1 MQKVINHSERGHA
14 ILSPSSSERWLN
26 CTPSARLADAA
37 GSKTSEY
44 AEEGTTAH
52 ELAEHVLGCWTDG
65 TFLPECEEM
74 PVPENIASNKYY
86 SEEMKEAISHYVNF
100 VTGEFYEM
108 QKGPFGGPVTMRLEE
123 KLDISGYAPESFG
136 SADVSLVSEQILHI
150 IDLKYG
156 KGVKVPAESPQF
168 KMYALGVL
176 AKFGGPKV
184 KRIRMSVAQPR
195 LKHFETI
202 EVDVRDLLD
211 WAEKV
216 LRPKAKLAYEGKGE
230 QVVGSWCQFC
240 PVKATCRAQ
249 RDEIVHDFEEYP
261 DTPHLLTDEEIV
273 DMLGKLDRYRS
284 WFESLNQ
291 YAYAEAMKGKKWDG
305 YKLVEGRSAR
315 KIVDPDKV
323 RDKLLKTYLEDEVLN
338 ISLKGITDL
347 EKLMGKKVFAA
358 EIGEYV
364 KSQPGAPKLVPDSH
378 PGKDYERDTA
388 SDFDI
393 EG

>member
-1 MQKVINHSERGHA
+1 MQERVNHSERGHA

-26 CTPSARLADAA
+26 CTPSARLAEEA

-52 ELAEHVLGCWTDG
+52 ELAEYALKSWIYG
-65 TFLPECEEM
+65 TFYPECDEL
-74 PVPENIASNKYY
+74 PVPQEIASNKHY
-86 SEEMKEAISHYVNF
+86 SEEMKEAILRYVDF

-108 QKGPFGGPVTMRLEE
+108 QKGPFDGSVATYLEE
-123 KLDISGYAPESFG
+123 KLDISKYAPDSFG
-136 SADVSLVSEQILHI
+136 SADVSLVSEQIVHI

-156 KGVKVPAESPQF
+156 KGVKVPVESPQF

-176 AKFGGPKV
+176 TKFGGPKV
-184 KRIRMSVAQPR
+184 KRVRMSVAQPR
-195 LKHFETI
+195 LNHYGTI
-202 EVDVRDLLD
+202 EMGVSDLLE
-211 WAEKV
+211 WAEEV
-216 LRPKAKLAYEGKGE
+216 LKPKSKLAYEGKGE
-230 QVVGSWCQFC
+230 QVVGSWCRFC

-249 RDEIVHDFEEYP
+249 RNEITKDFEDHP
-261 DTPHLLTDEEIV
+261 DTLLMTDEEIV
-273 DMLGKLDRYRS
+273 EMIGKIDRYKS
-284 WFESLNQ
+284 WLESINQ
-291 YAYAEAMKGKKWDG
+291 YAYTEAMKGKKWDG

-323 RDKLLKTYLEDEVLN
+323 RDKLLNTYLEDEVLN

-347 EKLMGKKVFAA
+347 EKLMGKKVFDA
-358 EIGEYV
+358 EFGGYV

-378 PGKDYERDTA
+378 PGKDYDTA

>member
-1 MQKVINHSERGHA
+1 MPKLINHSERGHA

-52 ELAEHVLGCWTDG
+52 ELAEYVLGCWTDG
-65 TFLPECEEM
+65 TFLPECEEI

-86 SEEMKEAISHYVNF
+86 SEEMKEAISHYVAF

-108 QKGPFGGPVTMRLEE
+108 QKGPFGGPVTMHLEE
-123 KLDISGYAPESFG
+123 KLDISGYAPGSFG
-136 SADVSLVSEQILHI
+136 SADVSLVSEQMLHI

-176 AKFGGPKV
+176 AKFGGSKV

-195 LKHFETI
+195 LRHFETI
-202 EVDVRDLLD
+202 EVDVKDLLD

-249 RDEIVHDFEEYP
+249 KNEIIKDFEEHP
-261 DTPHLLTDEEIV
+261 DTLVMTDEEIV

-284 WFESLNQ
+284 WLESLNQ

-347 EKLMGKKVFAA
+347 EKLMGKKLFAA

-378 PGKDYERDTA
+378 PGKDYGRDTA

>member
-123 KLDISGYAPESFG
+123 KLDMSGYAPESFG
-136 SADVSLVSEQILHI
+136 SADVVLVSEQILHI

-168 KMYALGVL
+168 KMYALGAL
-176 AKFGGPKV
+176 SKFNKGGIKYV
-184 KRIRMSVAQPR
+184 RMSVAQPR
-195 LKHFETI
+195 LNHFDT
-202 EVDVRDLLD
+202 VSVRAEDLLQWGMD
-211 WAEKV
+211 V

-315 KIVDPDKV
+315 KIIDPDKV

-338 ISLKGITDL
+338 ISLKGVTDL
-347 EKLMGKKVFAA
+347 EKLMGKKAFAA

>member
-1 MQKVINHSERGHA
+1 MQERVNHSERGHA

-26 CTPSARLADAA
+26 CTPSARLAAEA

-52 ELAEHVLGCWTDG
+52 ELAEYALKSWIYG
-65 TFLPECEEM
+65 TFYPECDDL
-74 PVPENIASNKYY
+74 PVPQEIASNKYY
-86 SEEMKEAISHYVNF
+86 SEEMKEAILRYVDF

-108 QKGPFGGPVTMRLEE
+108 QKGPFGGSVATYLEE

-136 SADVSLVSEQILHI
+136 SADVSLVSEQMLHI

-168 KMYALGVL
+168 KMYALGAL
-176 AKFGGPKV
+176 AKFSGSKV
-184 KRIRMSVAQPR
+184 KRVRMSVAQPR

-202 EVDVRDLLD
+202 EVDVKDLLD
-211 WAEKV
+211 WAEKE

-249 RDEIVHDFEEYP
+249 KNEITKDFEDHP
-261 DTPHLLTDEEIV
+261 DTLLMTDEEIV
-273 DMLGKLDRYRS
+273 DMLSKIDRYKS
-284 WFESLNQ
+284 WLESINQ
-291 YAYAEAMKGKKWDG
+291 YAYSEAMKGKKWNG

-315 KIVDPDKV
+315 KIVEPDKV
-323 RDKLLKTYLEDEVLN
+323 RDKLLNTYLEDEVLN

-358 EIGEYV
+358 EFGEYV

-378 PGKDYERDTA
+378 PGKDYDTA

>member
-1 MQKVINHSERGHA
+1 MQEVINHSERGHA
-14 ILSPSSSERWLN
+14 LLSPSSSERWLN

-65 TFLPECEEM
+65 TFLPECEEI
-74 PVPENIASNKYY
+74 PIPENIASNKYY

-108 QKGPFGGPVTMRLEE
+108 QKGPFGGPVATYLEE
-123 KLDISGYAPESFG
+123 KLDISKYAPESFG
-136 SADVSLVSEQILHI
+136 SADVSLVSEQMLHI

-202 EVDVRDLLD
+202 EVDVKDLLA

-249 RDEIVHDFEEYP
+249 KNEIIKDFEEHP
-261 DTPHLLTDEEIV
+261 DTLVMTDAEIV
-273 DMLGKLDRYRS
+273 EMIGKLDRYKA
-284 WFESLNQ
+284 WLESINQ
-291 YAYAEAMKGKKWDG
+291 YAYTEAMKGKKWNG

-323 RDKLLKTYLEDEVLN
+323 RDKLLNTYLEDEVLN

>member
-1 MQKVINHSERGHA
+1 MPKLINHSERGHA

-65 TFLPECEEM
+65 TFLPECEEI

-86 SEEMKEAISHYVNF
+86 SEEMKEAIGHYVAF

-108 QKGPFGGPVTMRLEE
+108 QKGLFGGPVTMHLEE

-136 SADVSLVSEQILHI
+136 SADVSLVSEQMLHI

-202 EVDVRDLLD
+202 EVDVKDLLD

-249 RDEIVHDFEEYP
+249 KDEIAHDFEEHP
-261 DTPHLLTDEEIV
+261 DTLVMTDEEIV

-284 WFESLNQ
+284 WLESLNQ

-315 KIVDPDKV
+315 KIVDPDKA

>member
-1 MQKVINHSERGHA
+1 MPKLINHLERGHA

-65 TFLPECEEM
+65 AFLPECEEI

-86 SEEMKEAISHYVNF
+86 SEEMKEAIGHYVDF

-108 QKGPFGGPVTMRLEE
+108 QKGPLGGPVATYLEE
-123 KLDISGYAPESFG
+123 KLDISKYAPDSFG
-136 SADVSLVSEQILHI
+136 SADVSLVSEQIVHI

-156 KGVKVPAESPQF
+156 KGVKVPVESPQF

-184 KRIRMSVAQPR
+184 KRVRMSVAQPR
-195 LKHFETI
+195 LNHYDTI
-202 EVDVRDLLD
+202 EMGVSDLLE

-230 QVVGSWCQFC
+230 QVVGSWCRFC

-249 RDEIVHDFEEYP
+249 KNEIIKDFEDHP
-261 DTPHLLTDEEIV
+261 DTLIMTDEEIV
-273 DMLGKLDRYRS
+273 EMIGKIDRYKS
-284 WFESLNQ
+284 WLESINQ
-291 YAYAEAMKGKKWDG
+291 YAYTEAMKGKKWEG

-323 RDKLLKTYLEDEVLN
+323 RDKLLNTYLEDEVLN

-364 KSQPGAPKLVPDSH
+364 RSQPGAPKLVPDSH

>member
-52 ELAEHVLGCWTDG
+52 ELAEYVLGCWTDG

-86 SEEMKEAISHYVNF
+86 SEEMKEAISHYIGF

-108 QKGPFGGPVTMRLEE
+108 QKGPFGGSVRMYLEE

-168 KMYALGVL
+168 KMYALGVV

-249 RDEIVHDFEEYP
+249 KNEIIKDFEDHP
-261 DTPHLLTDEEIV
+261 DTLIMTDEEIV
-273 DMLGKLDRYRS
+273 EMIGKIDRYKS
-284 WFESLNQ
+284 WLESINQ

-323 RDKLLKTYLEDEVLN
+323 RDKLLNTYLEDEVLN

>member
-1 MQKVINHSERGHA
+1 MPKLINHSERGHA
-14 ILSPSSSERWLN
+14 LLSPSSSERWLN

-44 AEEGTTAH
+44 SEEGTTAH

-65 TFLPECEEM
+65 TFLPECEEI

-86 SEEMKEAISHYVNF
+86 SEEMKEAISHYVAF

-108 QKGPFGGPVTMRLEE
+108 QKGLFGGPVTMHLEE

-136 SADVSLVSEQILHI
+136 SADVSLVSEQMLHI

-240 PVKATCRAQ
+240 PIKATCRAQ
-249 RDEIVHDFEEYP
+249 KNEIIKDFEEHP
-261 DTPHLLTDEEIV
+261 DTLVMTDAEIV
-273 DMLGKLDRYRS
+273 EMIGKIDRYKS
-284 WFESLNQ
+284 WLESINQ

>member
-1 MQKVINHSERGHA
+1 MPKLINHSERGHA

-37 GSKTSEY
+37 GSKTNEY

-52 ELAEHVLGCWTDG
+52 ELAEYVLGCWTDG
-65 TFLPECEEM
+65 TFLPECEEI

-86 SEEMKEAISHYVNF
+86 SEEMRDAIGEYVIF

-108 QKGPFGGPVTMRLEE
+108 QKGPFGGPVTMHLEE

-136 SADVSLVSEQILHI
+136 SADVALVSEQMLHI

-216 LRPKAKLAYEGKGE
+216 LRPRAKLAYEGKGE

-249 RDEIVHDFEEYP
+249 KDEIAHDFEDHP
-261 DTPHLLTDEEIV
+261 DTLIMTDEEIV
-273 DMLGKLDRYRS
+273 EMIGKIDRYKS
-284 WFESLNQ
+284 WLESINQ
-291 YAYAEAMKGKKWDG
+291 YAYTEAMKGKKWNG

-323 RDKLLKTYLEDEVLN
+323 RDKLLNTYLEDEVLN

>member
-1 MQKVINHSERGHA
+1 MQERVNHSERGHA
-14 ILSPSSSERWLN
+14 VLSPSSSERWLN
-26 CTPSARLADAA
+26 CTPSARLAEEA

-44 AEEGTTAH
+44 SEEGTTAH
-52 ELAEHVLGCWTDG
+52 ELAEYALKSWIYG
-65 TFLPECEEM
+65 TFYPECDDL
-74 PVPENIASNKYY
+74 PVPQEIASNKYY
-86 SEEMKEAISHYVNF
+86 SEEMKEAILRYVDF

-108 QKGPFGGPVTMRLEE
+108 QKGPFGGPVATYLEE
-123 KLDISGYAPESFG
+123 KLDISKYAPDSFG
-136 SADVSLVSEQILHI
+136 SADVSLVSEQIVHI

-176 AKFGGPKV
+176 TKFGGPKV
-184 KRIRMSVAQPR
+184 KRVRMSVAQPR
-195 LKHFETI
+195 LNHYDTI
-202 EVDVRDLLD
+202 EMGVSDLLE
-211 WAEKV
+211 WAEGV
-216 LRPKAKLAYEGKGE
+216 LKPKAKLAYEGKGE

-249 RDEIVHDFEEYP
+249 RNEIMRDFEDHP
-261 DTPHLLTDEEIV
+261 DTLLMTDEEIV
-273 DMLGKLDRYRS
+273 DMLSKIDRYKS
-284 WFESLNQ
+284 WLESINQ
-291 YAYAEAMKGKKWDG
+291 YAYSEAMKGKKWDG

-315 KIVDPDKV
+315 KIVEPDKV
-323 RDKLLKTYLEDEVLN
+323 RDRLLNTYLEDEVLN

-347 EKLMGKKVFAA
+347 EKLLGKKVFAA
-358 EIGEYV
+358 EFGEYV

-378 PGKDYERDTA
+378 PGKDYDTA

>member
-1 MQKVINHSERGHA
+1 MQEGVNHSERGHA
-14 ILSPSSSERWLN
+14 VLSPSSSERWLN
-26 CTPSARLADAA
+26 CTPSARLAEEA
-37 GSKTSEY
+37 GSETSEY

-52 ELAEHVLGCWTDG
+52 ELAEYALKSWIYG
-65 TFLPECEEM
+65 TFYPECDEL
-74 PVPENIASNKYY
+74 PVPQKIASNKDY
-86 SEEMKEAISHYVNF
+86 SEEMKEAISRYVDF

-108 QKGPFGGPVTMRLEE
+108 QKGPFGGSVATYLEE
-123 KLDISGYAPESFG
+123 KLDISKYAPDSFG
-136 SADVSLVSEQILHI
+136 SADVSLVSEQIVHI

-156 KGVKVPAESPQF
+156 KGVKVPVESPQF

-184 KRIRMSVAQPR
+184 KRVRMSVAQPR
-195 LKHFETI
+195 LNHYDTI
-202 EVDVRDLLD
+202 EMSVSDLLE
-211 WAEKV
+211 WAEEV
-216 LRPKAKLAYEGKGE
+216 LKPKSKLAYEGKGE
-230 QVVGSWCQFC
+230 QVVGSWCRFC

-249 RDEIVHDFEEYP
+249 RNEIMRDFEDHP
-261 DTPHLLTDEEIV
+261 DTLLMTDEEIV
-273 DMLGKLDRYRS
+273 DMLSKIDRYKS
-284 WFESLNQ
+284 WLESINQ
-291 YAYAEAMKGKKWDG
+291 YAYSEAVKGKKWNG

-323 RDKLLKTYLEDEVLN
+323 RDKLLNTYLEDEVLN

-358 EIGEYV
+358 EFGEYV

-378 PGKDYERDTA
+378 PGKDYDTA

>member
-1 MQKVINHSERGHA
+1 MPKLINHSERGHA

-44 AEEGTTAH
+44 AEEGTVAH

-65 TFLPECEEM
+65 TFLPECEEI

-86 SEEMKEAISHYVNF
+86 SEEMKEAISHYVAF

-108 QKGPFGGPVTMRLEE
+108 QKGPFGGSVRLYLEE

-136 SADVSLVSEQILHI
+136 SADVSLVSEQMLHI

-156 KGVKVPAESPQF
+156 KGVRVPAESPQF

-202 EVDVRDLLD
+202 EVDVRGLLD

-249 RDEIVHDFEEYP
+249 KNEIIKDFEEHP
-261 DTPHLLTDEEIV
+261 DPLVMTDEEIV

-284 WFESLNQ
+284 WLESLNQ
-291 YAYAEAMKGKKWDG
+291 YAYSEAMKGKKWDG

-315 KIVDPDKV
+315 KVVDPDKV

>member
-1 MQKVINHSERGHA
+1 M
-14 ILSPSSSERWLN
+14 SPSSSERWLN
-26 CTPSARLADAA
+26 CTPSARLAEEA

-52 ELAEHVLGCWTDG
+52 ELAEYALKSWIYG
-65 TFLPECEEM
+65 TFYPECDEL
-74 PVPENIASNKYY
+74 PVPQEIASNRYY
-86 SEEMKEAISHYVNF
+86 SEEMKEAISRYVDF

-108 QKGPFGGPVTMRLEE
+108 QKGPFGGPVATYLEE
-123 KLDISGYAPESFG
+123 KLDISKYAPDSFG
-136 SADVSLVSEQILHI
+136 SADVSLVSEQIVHI

-156 KGVKVPAESPQF
+156 KGVKVPVESPQF

-176 AKFGGPKV
+176 TKFGGPKV
-184 KRIRMSVAQPR
+184 KRVRMSVAQPR
-195 LKHFETI
+195 LNHYDTI
-202 EVDVRDLLD
+202 EMGVSDLLE
-211 WAEKV
+211 WAEEV
-216 LRPKAKLAYEGKGE
+216 LKPKSKLAYEGKGE

-249 RDEIVHDFEEYP
+249 RNEIIRDFEDHP
-261 DTPHLLTDEEIV
+261 DTLLMTDEEIV
-273 DMLGKLDRYRS
+273 DMLSKIDRYKS
-284 WFESLNQ
+284 WLESINQ
-291 YAYAEAMKGKKWDG
+291 YAYSEAMKGKKWDG

-315 KIVDPDKV
+315 KIVEPDKV
-323 RDKLLKTYLEDEVLN
+323 RDKLLNTYLEDEVLN

-347 EKLMGKKVFAA
+347 EKLLGKKVFAA
-358 EIGEYV
+358 EFGEYV

-378 PGKDYERDTA
+378 PGKDYDTA

>member
-1 MQKVINHSERGHA
+1 MPKLINHSERGHA

-65 TFLPECEEM
+65 TFLPECEEI

-86 SEEMKEAISHYVNF
+86 SEEMKEAISHYVAF

-108 QKGPFGGPVTMRLEE
+108 QKGPFGGSVRMYLEE
-123 KLDISGYAPESFG
+123 KLDISGYAPGSFG
-136 SADVSLVSEQILHI
+136 SADVSLVSEQMLHI

-176 AKFGGPKV
+176 AKFGGTKV

-230 QVVGSWCQFC
+230 QVVGSWCRFC

-249 RDEIVHDFEEYP
+249 KDEIAHDFEEHP
-261 DTPHLLTDEEIV
+261 DTLVMTDEEIV
-273 DMLGKLDRYRS
+273 EMIGKIDRYKS
-284 WFESLNQ
+284 WLESINQ

-315 KIVDPDKV
+315 KVVDPDKV

-358 EIGEYV
+358 EVGEYV

>member
-1 MQKVINHSERGHA
+1 MPKLINHSERGHA

-26 CTPSARLADAA
+26 CTPSALLADAA

-65 TFLPECEEM
+65 TFLPECDEI

-86 SEEMKEAISHYVNF
+86 SEEMKEAISHYVDF

-123 KLDISGYAPESFG
+123 KLDISGYAPASFG

-176 AKFGGPKV
+176 SKFGGPKV

-249 RDEIVHDFEEYP
+249 KDEIARDFEDHP
-261 DTPHLLTDEEIV
+261 DTLIMTDEEIV
-273 DMLGKLDRYRS
+273 EMIGKIDRYKS
-284 WFESLNQ
+284 WLESINQ

-315 KIVDPDKV
+315 KIVDPDKA

>member
-1 MQKVINHSERGHA
+1 MQERVNHSERGHA

-26 CTPSARLADAA
+26 CTPSARLAEEA

-44 AEEGTTAH
+44 SEEGTTAH
-52 ELAEHVLGCWTDG
+52 ELAEYALKSWIYG
-65 TFLPECEEM
+65 TFYPECDDL
-74 PVPENIASNKYY
+74 PVPQEIASNKYY
-86 SEEMKEAISHYVNF
+86 SEEMKEAILRYVDF

-108 QKGPFGGPVTMRLEE
+108 QKGPFGGPVATYLEE
-123 KLDISGYAPESFG
+123 KLDISKYAPDSFG
-136 SADVSLVSEQILHI
+136 SADVSLVSEHIVHI

-176 AKFGGPKV
+176 EKFGGPKV
-184 KRIRMSVAQPR
+184 KRVRMSVAQPR
-195 LKHFETI
+195 LNHYDTI
-202 EVDVRDLLD
+202 EMGVSDLLE
-211 WAEKV
+211 WAEEV
-216 LRPKAKLAYEGKGE
+216 LKPKAKLAYEGKGE

-249 RDEIVHDFEEYP
+249 RNEIMRDFEDHP
-261 DTPHLLTDEEIV
+261 DTLLMTDEEIV
-273 DMLGKLDRYRS
+273 DMLSKIDRYKS
-284 WFESLNQ
+284 WLESINQ
-291 YAYAEAMKGKKWDG
+291 YAYSEAMKGKKWDG

-315 KIVDPDKV
+315 KIVEPDKV
-323 RDKLLKTYLEDEVLN
+323 RDKLLNTYLEDEVLN

-347 EKLMGKKVFAA
+347 EKLLGKKVFAA
-358 EIGEYV
+358 EFGEYV

-378 PGKDYERDTA
+378 PGKDYDTA

>member
-1 MQKVINHSERGHA
+1 MQKGAINHSERGHA

-65 TFLPECEEM
+65 TFLPECEEI
-74 PVPENIASNKYY
+74 PVPENIARNKYY

-100 VTGEFYEM
+100 VTGESYEM
-108 QKGPFGGPVTMRLEE
+108 QKGHFGGPVRVYLEE

-136 SADVSLVSEQILHI
+136 SADVSLVSERVLHI

-176 AKFGGPKV
+176 VKFGGPKV
-184 KRIRMSVAQPR
+184 ERIRMSVAQPR

-202 EVDVRDLLD
+202 EMDVRDLLE

-216 LRPKAKLAYEGKGE
+216 LIPKAKLAYEGKGE

-249 RDEIVHDFEEYP
+249 KNEIIKDFEEHP
-261 DTPHLLTDEEIV
+261 DTLVMTDEEIV
-273 DMLGKLDRYRS
+273 EMLSKLDRYKS
-284 WFESLNQ
+284 WLESLNQ

-315 KIVDPDKV
+315 KIIDPDKV

-347 EKLMGKKVFAA
+347 EKLMGKKAFAA

-378 PGKDYERDTA
+378 PGKEHDTA

-393 EG
+393 ES

>member
-1 MQKVINHSERGHA
+1 MPKLINHSERGHA
-14 ILSPSSSERWLN
+14 VLSPSSSERWLN

-52 ELAEHVLGCWTDG
+52 ELAEYVLGCWTDG

-108 QKGPFGGPVTMRLEE
+108 QKGPFGGSVRMYLEE

-168 KMYALGVL
+168 KMYALGVV

-230 QVVGSWCQFC
+230 PVVGSWCQFC

-249 RDEIVHDFEEYP
+249 KDEIASDFEEHP
-261 DTPHLLTDEEIV
+261 DTLVMTDEEIV

-284 WFESLNQ
+284 WLESLNQ

-305 YKLVEGRSAR
+305 YRLVEGRSAR
-315 KIVDPDKV
+315 KIIDPDKA

>member
-1 MQKVINHSERGHA
+1 MPKLINHSERGHA

-52 ELAEHVLGCWTDG
+52 ELAERVLGCWSDG
-65 TFLPECEEM
+65 TFLPECDEL
-74 PVPENIASNKYY
+74 PVPGNIASNKYY
-86 SEEMKEAISHYVNF
+86 SEEMKEAISHYVDF

-108 QKGPFGGPVTMRLEE
+108 QKGPFGGSVTMYLEE
-123 KLDISGYAPESFG
+123 KLDISGYAPGSFG
-136 SADVSLVSEQILHI
+136 SADVSLVSEQMLHI

-195 LKHFETI
+195 LRHFETI
-202 EVDVRDLLD
+202 EVDVKGLLD

-216 LRPKAKLAYEGKGE
+216 LRPKANLAYEGKGE

-249 RDEIVHDFEEYP
+249 KNEIIKDFEDHP
-261 DTPHLLTDEEIV
+261 DTLIMTDEEIIE
-273 DMLGKLDRYRS
+273 MIGKIDRYKS
-284 WFESLNQ
+284 WLESINQ
-291 YAYAEAMKGKKWDG
+291 YAYTEAMKGKKWDG

>member
-1 MQKVINHSERGHA
+1 MPKLINHSERGHA

-26 CTPSARLADAA
+26 CTPSARLADAV

-52 ELAEHVLGCWTDG
+52 ELAEYALKSWTYG
-65 TFLPECEEM
+65 TFYPECDEL

-86 SEEMKEAISHYVNF
+86 SEEMKEAISSYVDF

-108 QKGPFGGPVTMRLEE
+108 QKDPLSGSVATYLEE

-136 SADVSLVSEQILHI
+136 SADVSLVSEQMLHT

-168 KMYALGVL
+168 KMYALGGL
-176 AKFGGPKV
+176 TKFGGSKV

-202 EVDVRDLLD
+202 EVDVKDLLD

-249 RDEIVHDFEEYP
+249 KDEISKDFEDLP
-261 DTPHLLTDEEIV
+261 DTLIMTDEEIV
-273 DMLGKLDRYRS
+273 EMIGKIDRYKS
-284 WFESLNQ
+284 WLESINQ
-291 YAYAEAMKGKKWDG
+291 YAYTEAMKGKKWDG

-323 RDKLLKTYLEDEVLN
+323 RDRLLKTYLEDEVLN

-378 PGKDYERDTA
+378 PGKDYGRDTA

>member
-1 MQKVINHSERGHA
+1 MQERVNHSERGHA

-26 CTPSARLADAA
+26 CTPSARLAEEA

-52 ELAEHVLGCWTDG
+52 ELAEYALKSWVYG
-65 TFLPECEEM
+65 TFYPECDEL
-74 PVPENIASNKYY
+74 PVPQEIASNRYY
-86 SEEMKEAISHYVNF
+86 SEEMKEAITRYVDF

-108 QKGPFGGPVTMRLEE
+108 QKGPFGGPVATYLEE
-123 KLDISGYAPESFG
+123 KLDISKYAPDSFG
-136 SADVSLVSEQILHI
+136 SADVSLVSEQIVHI

-156 KGVKVPAESPQF
+156 KGVKVPVESPQF

-176 AKFGGPKV
+176 TKFGGPKV
-184 KRIRMSVAQPR
+184 KRVRMSVAQPR
-195 LKHFETI
+195 LNHYDTI
-202 EVDVRDLLD
+202 EMGVSDLLE
-211 WAEKV
+211 WAEEV
-216 LRPKAKLAYEGKGE
+216 LKPKSKLAYEGKGE

-249 RDEIVHDFEEYP
+249 RNEIIRDFEDYP
-261 DTPHLLTDEEIV
+261 DTLLMTDEEIV
-273 DMLGKLDRYRS
+273 DMLSKIDRYKS
-284 WFESLNQ
+284 WLESINQ
-291 YAYAEAMKGKKWDG
+291 YAYSEAMKGKKWNG

-315 KIVDPDKV
+315 KIVEPDKV
-323 RDKLLKTYLEDEVLN
+323 RDKLLNTYLEDEVLN

-347 EKLMGKKVFAA
+347 EKLLGKKVFAA
-358 EIGEYV
+358 EFGEYV

-378 PGKDYERDTA
+378 PGKDYDTA

>member
-1 MQKVINHSERGHA
+1 M
-14 ILSPSSSERWLN
+14 SPSSSERWLN
-26 CTPSARLADAA
+26 CTPSARLAEEA

-44 AEEGTTAH
+44 SEEGTTAH
-52 ELAEHVLGCWTDG
+52 ELAEYALKSWIYG
-65 TFLPECEEM
+65 TFYPECDDL
-74 PVPENIASNKYY
+74 PVPQEIASNKYY
-86 SEEMKEAISHYVNF
+86 SEEMKEAILRYVGF

-108 QKGPFGGPVTMRLEE
+108 QKGLFGGSVATYLEE
-123 KLDISGYAPESFG
+123 KIDISKYAPDSFG
-136 SADVSLVSEQILHI
+136 SADVSLVSEQIVHI

-156 KGVKVPAESPQF
+156 KGVKVPVESPQF

-176 AKFGGPKV
+176 TKFGGTKV
-184 KRIRMSVAQPR
+184 KRVRMSVAQPR
-195 LKHFETI
+195 LNHYDTI
-202 EVDVRDLLD
+202 EMSVSDLLE
-211 WAEKV
+211 WAEEV
-216 LRPKAKLAYEGKGE
+216 LKPKAKLAYEGKGE

-240 PVKATCRAQ
+240 PVKATCRTQ
-249 RDEIVHDFEEYP
+249 RNEIMRDFEDHP
-261 DTPHLLTDEEIV
+261 DTLLMTDEEIV
-273 DMLGKLDRYRS
+273 DMLSKIDRYKS
-284 WFESLNQ
+284 WLESINQ
-291 YAYAEAMKGKKWDG
+291 YAYSEAIKGKKWDG

-315 KIVDPDKV
+315 KIVEPDKV
-323 RDKLLKTYLEDEVLN
+323 RDKLLNTYLEDEVLN

>member
-1 MQKVINHSERGHA
+1 MQERVNRSERGHA

-26 CTPSARLADAA
+26 CTPSARLAEEA

-52 ELAEHVLGCWTDG
+52 ELAEHVLGCWTNG
-65 TFLPECEEM
+65 TFYPECEEI

-86 SEEMKEAISHYVNF
+86 SEEMKEAISHYVDF

-108 QKGPFGGPVTMRLEE
+108 QKGHFGGPVATYLEE
-123 KLDISGYAPESFG
+123 KLDISKYAPDSFG
-136 SADVSLVSEQILHI
+136 SADVSLVSEHIVHI

-184 KRIRMSVAQPR
+184 KRVRMSVAQPR
-195 LKHFETI
+195 LNHYDTI
-202 EVDVRDLLD
+202 EMGVSDLLE
-211 WAEKV
+211 WAEEV
-216 LRPKAKLAYEGKGE
+216 LKPKAKLAYEGKGE

-249 RDEIVHDFEEYP
+249 RNEIMRDFEDYP
-261 DTPHLLTDEEIV
+261 DTLLMTDEEIV
-273 DMLGKLDRYRS
+273 DMLSKIDRYKS
-284 WFESLNQ
+284 WLESINQ
-291 YAYAEAMKGKKWDG
+291 YAYSEAIKGKKWDG

-315 KIVDPDKV
+315 KIVEPDKV
-323 RDKLLKTYLEDEVLN
+323 RDKLLNTYLEDEVLN

-347 EKLMGKKVFAA
+347 EKLLGKKVFAA
-358 EIGEYV
+358 EFGEYV

-378 PGKDYERDTA
+378 PGKDYGTA

>member
-1 MQKVINHSERGHA
+1 MPKLINHSGRGHA
-14 ILSPSSSERWLN
+14 LLSPSSSERWLN

-86 SEEMKEAISHYVNF
+86 SEEMRDAIGEYVIF

-108 QKGPFGGPVTMRLEE
+108 QKGLFGGPVTMRLEE

-176 AKFGGPKV
+176 AKFGGAKV

-195 LKHFETI
+195 LRHFETI

-249 RDEIVHDFEEYP
+249 KNEIIKDFEEHP
-261 DTPHLLTDEEIV
+261 DTLVMTDEEIV

-284 WFESLNQ
+284 WLESLNQ

-315 KIVDPDKV
+315 KVVDPDKV

>member
-65 TFLPECEEM
+65 TFLPECEEI

-86 SEEMKEAISHYVNF
+86 SEEMKEAISHYVDF

-123 KLDISGYAPESFG
+123 KLDMSGYAPESFG
-136 SADVSLVSEQILHI
+136 SADVVLVSEQILHI

-168 KMYALGVL
+168 KMYALGAL
-176 AKFGGPKV
+176 AKFNKGGIKYV
-184 KRIRMSVAQPR
+184 RMSVAQPR
-195 LKHFETI
+195 LNHFDT
-202 EVDVRDLLD
+202 VSVRVEDLLQWGMD
-211 WAEKV
+211 V

-240 PVKATCRAQ
+240 PVKVTCRAQ

-291 YAYAEAMKGKKWDG
+291 YAYTEAMKGKKWDG

-323 RDKLLKTYLEDEVLN
+323 RDKLLNTYLEDEVLN